1 MSGPKLTREE
11 LEARQEARGE
21 VTIDT
26 VRDYMVSENPT
37 ATPEEA
43 AFALSTRYP
52 QYSYEAFLKARGGF
66 RRLESYWYAPG
77 TSGKQTSLSSRP

>member
-52 QYSYEAFLKARGGF
+52 QYSYEAFLKSTRGIQEIRELLVRTGHI
-66 RRLESYWYAPG
+66 RK
-77 TSGKQTSLSSRP
+77 TD